1 MIYLLYGTNS
11 TKARAKLHDLVAS
24 LIKKKP
30 DASHVRMT
38 DEGFDAAH
46 LEENISG
53 MGLFS
58 QKTIVEM
65 DNIFRNKEAKEIVL
79 DRIKDIG
86 KSENVFVFLESI
98 LTKADLT
105 KFEKNGEKIQEFTE
119 PASAKALAGKDTFK
133 IFSLTDAFGR
143 RDKKQ
148 LWVLYTKAKMSDVAD
163 EEIHGILFWQ
173 VKAILQ
179 ALSAKNAKDA
189 GLNPFVYQKSIG
201 FSQKF
206 SHTELKKISSDLVSI
221 YHNAR
226 RGIIPFDLALEKFIL
241 EV

>member
-1 MIYLLYGTNS
+1 MIYLLYGTDT
-11 TKARAKLHDLVAS
+11 TKARGKLHDLIAS

-30 DASHVRMT
+30 DASHIKMT

-65 DNIFRNKEAKEIVL
+65 DNVFRNKEAKEIVL
-79 DRIKDIG
+79 ERIKDIG
-86 KSENVFVFLESI
+86 KSENIFVFLEGT
-98 LTKADLT
+98 LLKADLV
-105 KFEKNGEKIQEFTE
+105 KFEKNAEKVQVFEDGSIKDSQ
-119 PASAKALAGKDTFK
+119 SKDTFK

-148 LWVLYTKAKMSDVAD
+148 LWVLCTKAKMKDIAD

-179 ALSAKNAKDA
+179 ALNAPSAQNA

-201 FSQKF
+201 FSKNF
-206 SHTELKKISSDLVSI
+206 SYAELKKISSDLVSI

-226 RGIIPFDLALEKFIL
+226 RGITPFDAALEKFIL
-241 EV
+241 EL